1 MFVCYN
7 IKDNLSNFESLNRIL
22 EIKMEKIAIIDLGSN
37 SARLVLVNILEGGYF
52 VVFDELK
59 ESVRLGQDLDSD
71 GFLKP
76 QRVAQTIKTLTMF
89 RRLCDAN
96 HIDKIY
102 AYATAAVRRAKNQ
115 KSFLDEVAV
124 TCGIKIKVL
133 SVEEQAMLVYQGV
146 INSMDVPRGL
156 IMEMGGGSTNL
167 IYYNR
172 RNLINYESL
181 PFGAVT
187 LTDLFKNDSDK
198 PEERNQKIE
207 DFFKEQLEKIPWL
220 KTIEPD
226 TQLVGVGG
234 SFRNLGR
241 ISRMIKKYP
250 FNMTHGYE
258 VPISEFEQIYKTMKC
273 LDLDST
279 MKIKGLSSGRADIFP
294 SALAAINSV
303 VKHVEFNKI
312 IISGCGLREGAM
324 FRYAVPGIAEKPLSD
339 VLGHSL
345 HTLMTY
351 FDINQT
357 HAEHVYNLSIQ
368 LFKQLKVLHKLPRMY
383 VRVLKIASLLHD
395 SGMRIKYYHHQ
406 KHSAYIILNSNLYG
420 VPHKDII
427 LASFVAGGHRK
438 VEFNREEL
446 IKYKDL
452 LNVEDLDAIK
462 KLSVI
467 LRIAESF
474 DRSMSSVITGISCD
488 VLGDSVIVKTETEGD
503 CSLEIKDALTAAADF
518 KDAYGKTLEIL

>member
-1 MFVCYN
+1 
-7 IKDNLSNFESLNRIL
+7 
-22 EIKMEKIAIIDLGSN
+22 MEKIAIIDLGSN

-59 ESVRLGQDLDSD
+59 ETVRLGQDMDWD
-71 GFLKP
+71 GFIKP
-76 QRVAQTIKTLTMF
+76 QRIAQTIKTLTMF

-96 HIDKIY
+96 HVDKIF

-115 KSFLDEVAV
+115 KSFLDEVAM

-133 SVEEQAMLVYQGV
+133 TVEEQAMLVYQGV
-146 INSMDVPRGL
+146 INSMDIPKGL

-172 RNLINYESL
+172 RNLIHYETL

-187 LTDLFKNDSDK
+187 LTDLFKGDSGD
-198 PEERNQKIE
+198 PQERARKIE
-207 DFFKEQLEKIPWL
+207 EFIGEQLEKVSWL
-220 KTIEPD
+220 SSVEPD
-226 TQLVGVGG
+226 TAFVGVGG

-250 FNMTHGYE
+250 FTMTHNYE
-258 VPISEFEQIYKTMKC
+258 LSVSEFDSIYNTIKK

-294 SALAAINSV
+294 SALAVMKAVLSRF
-303 VKHVEFNKI
+303 EFQKI
-312 IISGCGLREGAM
+312 TVSGCGLREGAM
-324 FRYAVPGIAEKPLSD
+324 FRYAVPGVNERPLSD

-345 HTLMTY
+345 YTQMKY
-351 FDINQT
+351 FDINIG

-368 LFKQLKVLHKLPRMY
+368 LFKQLKVLHKMPRTN
-383 VRVLKIASLLHD
+383 VRILKIAALLHD
-395 SGMRIKYYHHQ
+395 SGMRIKYYNHHL
-406 KHSAYIILNSNLYG
+406 HSSYIILNSNLYG
-420 VPHKDII
+420 VPHKDIVI
-427 LASFVAGGHRK
+427 ASFVAAGHRK
-438 VEFNREEL
+438 SEFAKEDIIR
-446 IKYKDL
+446 YKDML
-452 LNVEDLDAIK
+452 TAEDVEYIK

-474 DRSMSSVITGISCD
+474 DRSMSGVISGVNCD
-488 VLGDSVIVKTETEGD
+488 VLGDSVIVKTEAEGD
-503 CSLEIKDALTAAADF
+503 CSLEVKDAMSAASEF
-518 KDAYGKTLEIL
+518 KAAYGKNLEIL

>member
-1 MFVCYN
+1 
-7 IKDNLSNFESLNRIL
+7 
-22 EIKMEKIAIIDLGSN
+22 MEKIAIIDIGSN
-37 SARLVLVNILEGGYF
+37 SARMVLVNILEGGYF

-59 ESVRLGQDLDSD
+59 ESVRLGQDLDGD

-76 QRVAQTIKTLTMF
+76 QRVAQAIKTLTMF

-102 AYATAAVRRAKNQ
+102 AYATAAIRRAKNQ

-133 SVEEQAMLVYQGV
+133 SIEEQAMLVYQGV
-146 INSMDVPRGL
+146 INSMDIPRGL
-156 IMEMGGGSTNL
+156 IMEIGGGSINL

-172 RNLINYESL
+172 RNLINFESL
-181 PFGAVT
+181 PYGAVT
-187 LTDLFKNDSDK
+187 LTDLFKNDS
-198 PEERNQKIE
+198 EEPQVKNQKIQ
-207 DFFKEQLEKIPWL
+207 DFITEHLEKIPWL

-241 ISRMIKKYP
+241 ISRMVRKYP
-250 FNMTHGYE
+250 FNMTHNYE
-258 VPISEFEQIYKTMKC
+258 VPIGEFEQIYHTMKS
-273 LDLDST
+273 LDLNST

-294 SALAAINSV
+294 CALSAINAV
-303 VKHVEFNKI
+303 VKYLDFQKI
-312 IISGCGLREGAM
+312 TISGCGLREGAM

-383 VRVLKIASLLHD
+383 VRVLKIAALLHD
-395 SGMRIKYYHHQ
+395 SGMRIKYYHHE
-406 KHSAYIILNSNLYG
+406 KHSSYIILNSNLYG
-420 VPHKDII
+420 VPHKDLV

-438 VEFNREEL
+438 AEFSREEL
-446 IKYKDL
+446 IKYKDML
-452 LNVEDLDAIK
+452 TVDDLDAIK

-503 CSLEIKDALTAAADF
+503 CSLEIKDALTAATEF
-518 KDAYGKTLEIL
+518 KEAYGKALEIL